1 MKRRIAL
8 APQEGWLTLGLVLLM
23 CLTLAWSIDG
33 ARYLGREEYLDFLV
47 LAAAGGVLAGFIG
60 PKVGWGRWLTYLI
73 GAIFAALIVPLLTA
87 TINSPQGASLYDLY
101 HATASAAMA
110 AYIDLAIL
118 RKEVTIQ
125 FLHHAMVF
133 GLLVWA
139 TSMFAS
145 YAVFGHRRALNAV
158 VVVGVLLVGNMA
170 ANYVDQ
176 LVLLVLFSVAALF
189 LLIRAHVF
197 DEQSEWMRR
206 RIGDPGSISTV
217 YLRGGTGFIAVTVA
231 AAVLLTQTASSDPLA
246 GAWGG
251 IGDGL
256 ISFTQ
261 SISKFLPSGG
271 SVRSGGVSF
280 SSTSV
285 VSGVWSQDSGIAVTI
300 RRSTVED
307 TDYYWR
313 AVTYDKA
320 DLTAWSIGTPAT
332 TLSKPARALVLEGL
346 DDYADEQGLHA
357 FAFTVIPDRYN
368 QSLMLSPET
377 PVSVGENVR
386 LTYVGERGYFT
397 KMERDGGSDEYQ
409 ITALVPVLGN
419 EPGQL
424 NASDLRQTSTDYPA
438 EILARFAAT
447 PPDGSLGPK
456 ALALEQKI
464 VDDAPSDA
472 PVDLA
477 QQLVKE
483 LHSGDYDYDP
493 DVRDLPCPGLSTV
506 ECFATHKRGYCQY
519 FARTMAIILR
529 NQGIP
534 TRVVDG
540 FLPGTREAGIE
551 RIPNSSAHEWVEVY
565 FMGYGW
571 VMFDPTPAGVPGQAG
586 PLPSGPPK
594 ASGSPRA
601 SANAPLPTL
610 NLPRDDGGLG
620 ARPGAGGPITPGS
633 FGPLVAMTVLLLL
646 VMGGLAFVVWQ
657 RGPRGATTADAAY
670 GMVTRIAS
678 RFGFGPRPAQTVY
691 EYAGTL
697 GDVLPEVRP
706 ELETVARAKVES
718 VYAREVLGADR
729 VETLRAAQ
737 RRLRVAL
744 LRLVLRRQERRRR
757 RH

>member
-8 APQEGWLTLGLVLLM
+8 APEEGWLTLGLVLLM

-33 ARYLGREEYLDFLV
+33 ARYLGRDEYLDFLV

-60 PKVGWGRWLTYLI
+60 PKVRWGRWLTYLI

-87 TINSPQGASLYDLY
+87 TINSRDGASLYDLY
-101 HATASAAMA
+101 KATADATMA
-110 AYIDLAIL
+110 AYIDIAIL

-125 FLHHAMVF
+125 FLHHALVF
-133 GLLVWA
+133 GLLVWG

-256 ISFTQ
+256 VSITQ
-261 SISKFLPSGG
+261 SISRFLPTGG
-271 SVRSGGVSF
+271 SVRSAGVSF

-285 VSGVWSQDSGIAVTI
+285 VSGVWNQEPGIAVTI
-300 RRSTVED
+300 RRSPVD
-307 TDYYWR
+307 DADYYWR
-313 AVTYDKA
+313 IVTYDKA
-320 DLTAWSIGTPAT
+320 DLTAWSIGTPST
-332 TLSKPARALVLEGL
+332 TLSRPARSLVLEGL

-357 FAFTVIPDRYN
+357 FAFTVIPDQYR
-368 QSLMLSPET
+368 QAFMLSPAT
-377 PVSVGENVR
+377 PVSVDENVR
-386 LTYVGERGYFT
+386 LTYVGERGSFT
-397 KMERDGGSDEYQ
+397 KMERDGGGDEYQ
-409 ITALVPVLGN
+409 ITALVPVEGN
-419 EPGQL
+419 EPGQI
-424 NASDLRQTSTDYPA
+424 NASDLRQTSTEYPA
-438 EILARFAAT
+438 EILTRFAA
-447 PPDGSLGPK
+447 PPPEGSLGPN

-464 VDDAPSDA
+464 LDEAPSDA
-472 PVDLA
+472 PIDLA

-483 LHSGDYDYDP
+483 LRSSAYEYDP

-506 ECFATHKRGYCQY
+506 ECFATYKRGYCQY
-519 FARTMAIILR
+519 FARTMATILR

-551 RIPNSSAHEWVEVY
+551 RIENSSAHEWVEVY
-565 FMGYGW
+565 FVGYGW
-571 VMFDPTPAGVPGQAG
+571 VMFDPTAGGLPGQAG
-586 PLPSGPPK
+586 PLPSGPPR

-601 SANAPLPTL
+601 SSNAPLPTIR
-610 NLPRDDGGLG
+610 LPRDDDSPGGVL
-620 ARPGAGGPITPGS
+620 PGGGPTPGS
-633 FGPLVAMTVLLLL
+633 FGPLVAVTVLLLL

-678 RFGFGPRPAQTVY
+678 RLGFAPRPAQTVY

-729 VETLRAAQ
+729 IETLRAAQ

-744 LRLVLRRQERRRR
+744 LRLVLRRRERRRR